1 MGKMNDYEASS
12 IAKETYKRNKSEIVI
27 VHEITNEIVISFEG
41 NQTNDVVTERGGND
55 LFE

>member
-12 IAKETYKRNKSEIVI
+12 IAKETYKRNKSEIII

-41 NQTNDVVTERGGND
+41 NQTNDVITQRGHNP
-55 LFE
+55 FEG